1 MSKTEVDARLS
12 RYPTIPDIEIQG
24 VIGDGAMGVVYAGR
38 QIYLDRPIA
47 VKILKRFGALSD
59 PSFVQR
65 FQREAKTLAALR
77 HPSIVSCYHAGVTE
91 QGDYYLAMEL
101 IDGCDLHRW
110 VSQKGPLSEIQALEV
125 VRKVARALEYALG
138 HGIIHRD
145 VKTANILLQR
155 TAADDEAPFEPK
167 LADLGLARTVGNRD
181 TRLTLPTQIAGTPS
195 NMAPEQFG
203 DPEQVDFRADL
214 YALGCVLFEI
224 LTGHAPFPERDF
236 GRLMVSKLT
245 PTVLDASTRRPG
257 LSAEV
262 NTLVRTL
269 LAPDRE
275 DRPQSYSELLAT
287 INRLTAGPLARP
299 AQGRASRKRHLLTA
313 VLAGCF
319 VLGVFAPAFI
329 ASWREGTLRDT
340 GVRPAPAAAAPKAL
354 SAEPLVEVK
363 FKEAGEALVSSDV
376 ADPFPAWE
384 ASTGDAS
391 WIAEEEGGGVNGIGS
406 GRKVHKLGPVPW
418 RVDGSLAL
426 LTKDSKEAGIRI
438 ELEGGGALV
447 LALKKLDR
455 LYGSLVEVSDEA
467 RPEKRSRILHFAP
480 VDSGLLAH
488 VPFTLLVYPRG
499 VRVLLGGRSWG
510 EFPVQGSAQGIA
522 LFVKG
527 ATASFRDLVL
537 HRPVS

>member
-1 MSKTEVDARLS
+1 
-12 RYPTIPDIEIQG
+12 
-24 VIGDGAMGVVYAGR
+24 
-38 QIYLDRPIA
+38 
-47 VKILKRFGALSD
+47 
-59 PSFVQR
+59 
-65 FQREAKTLAALR
+65 
-77 HPSIVSCYHAGVTE
+77 
-91 QGDYYLAMEL
+91 
-101 IDGCDLHRW
+101 
-110 VSQKGPLSEIQALEV
+110 
-125 VRKVARALEYALG
+125 
-138 HGIIHRD
+138 
-145 VKTANILLQR
+145 
-155 TAADDEAPFEPK
+155 
-167 LADLGLARTVGNRD
+167 
-181 TRLTLPTQIAGTPS
+181 
-195 NMAPEQFG
+195 
-203 DPEQVDFRADL
+203 
-214 YALGCVLFEI
+214 
-224 LTGHAPFPERDF
+224 
-236 GRLMVSKLT
+236 